1 MDTKIIAIVAVAV
14 VAVAAVAVVV
24 ANMDD
29 DFNGVIYDGNGG
41 KMQDGDK
48 TFRLT
53 STDVQENMFEY
64 ENHKFA
70 VWNTKADGTGDS
82 YKPGDKISYP
92 DNGNVKLY
100 AQWSDALII
109 NWSSMGSYGF
119 KFEMVDSYGNT
130 SDLNMYTSSMAIPDN
145 GYISILVYDS
155 GDVTWEIKGPVM
167 KDDKVVGGEF
177 VGTVTAEEE
186 EGQVI
191 KKYTITIETDDA
203 SYTELALTSDKAP
216 TFYFKFDS
224 HATMDVSVTVNDC
237 YVAYNGNGGLTDDG
251 KKGFKTTDTTIAENM
266 FLRDGY
272 DFAGWNTK
280 RDGTGET
287 YTVGQIVSI
296 DEKGIG
302 LFAQWKAK
310 S

>member
-29 DFNGVIYDGNGG
+29 NFNGVIYDGNGG
-41 KMQDGDK
+41 ETLDGNK

-53 STDVQENMFEY
+53 STEVQDSVFEY
-64 ENHKFA
+64 ADHVFT

-92 DNGNVKLY
+92 SNGNVKLY
-100 AQWSDALII
+100 AQWGDALVIS
-109 NWSSMGSYGF
+109 WSSIGSYDF
-119 KFEMVDSYGNT
+119 KFKTIDSDGNVD
-130 SDLNMYTSSMAIPDN
+130 DLDKHLGPVAIPKD
-145 GYISILVYDS
+145 GFFGIIVSDHGGIK
-155 GDVTWEIKGPVM
+155 WELKNTVM
-167 KDDKVVGGEF
+167 KDGKVVNGEF
-177 VGTVTAEEE
+177 VGTEITGKEGDQVTK
-186 EGQVI
+186 VYTLTI
-191 KKYTITIETDDA
+191 KTSDA
-203 SYTELALTSDKAP
+203 SYTELELTSGKAP

-224 HATMDVSVTVNDC
+224 HATMNVSVVVDNR
-237 YVAYNGNGGLTDDG
+237 YVAYNGNGGLTADG
-251 KKGFKTTDTTIAENM
+251 KEVFKTIDTTIADNM
-266 FLRDGY
+266 FQKEGY

-287 YTVGQIVSI
+287 YAVGQIVSI
-296 DEKGIG
+296 DEKSVG
-302 LFAQWKAK
+302 LFAQWETK